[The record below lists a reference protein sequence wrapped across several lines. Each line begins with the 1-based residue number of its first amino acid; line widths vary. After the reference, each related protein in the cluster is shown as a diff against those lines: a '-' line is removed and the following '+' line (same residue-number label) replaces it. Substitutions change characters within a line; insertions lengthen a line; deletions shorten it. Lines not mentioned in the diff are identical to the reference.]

1 METFDQIVQR
11 QKDNIHQFET
21 CWDAVNGSRGEAT
34 KARAEQLA
42 IEDTFGTAEGSN
54 QAARD
59 KWLRER
65 QKDSTRRRSLEA
77 DITNA
82 AAVVAENEGR
92 REALKYTIRL
102 TERELEYAIA
112 QKRGTNND

>member
-1 METFDQIVQR
+1 METFNQIVQR
-11 QKDNIHQFET
+11 QRDNIQQFET

-42 IEDTFGTAEGSN
+42 IEDTFGTAEGTN

-59 KWLRER
+59 KWLRQK
-65 QKDSTRRRSLEA
+65 QKDSTRWVALEA
-77 DITNA
+77 EVSGA

-92 REALKYTIRL
+92 KEALKYTIRL

-112 QKRGTNND
+112 EKRGTNND